1 MEITVKA
8 RQTLL
13 DIALQETGSAE
24 NALLIAIEN
33 NIPVTCKF
41 NSGDTLKISA
51 LEKGSDVLEIYGE
64 KKIIPATAPSIQ
76 QESLGGIE
84 YMGIEIDFIVS

>member
-24 NALLIAIEN
+24 QALQIAIDN

-41 NSGDTLKISA
+41 KSGETLKVSA
-51 LEKGSDVLEIYGE
+51 IEKGRDVLEVYHE
-64 KKIIPATAPSIQ
+64 KRIIPATAPSIQ
-76 QESLGGIE
+76 QETLGGIE